1 MDWTIIVTIVT
12 ICATIANVKK
22 KSWSFI
28 LYIITDVVWFVV
40 DYRAGLYG
48 QSILF
53 VGYIIIAF
61 WGWYEWTKQGRE
73 VANEN

>member
-12 ICATIANVKK
+12 ICATVANVKK

-28 LYIITDVVWFVV
+28 LYIVTDVVWFVV

-48 QSILF
+48 QAIF
-53 VGYIIIAF
+53 VCRLYCHSFLG
-61 WGWYEWTKQGRE
+61 
-73 VANEN
+73 VV